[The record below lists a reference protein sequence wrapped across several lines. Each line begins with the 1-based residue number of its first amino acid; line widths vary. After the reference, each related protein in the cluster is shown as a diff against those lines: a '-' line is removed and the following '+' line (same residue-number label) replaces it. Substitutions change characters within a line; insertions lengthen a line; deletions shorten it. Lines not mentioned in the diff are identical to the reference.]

1 MSMRVNYSASEDKPY
16 INHLYRPY
24 FGGAYDYNANTVP
37 AILSTNNKMIITNR
51 QFSPVMCAMNG
62 NTGTSGSN
70 LVPQRF
76 NTMSINGTICYKKIF
91 YTPIFINASQLIRLT
106 TL

>member
-1 MSMRVNYSASEDKPY
+1 MRVNYLPSEDKGH

-24 FGGAYDYNANTVP
+24 FGGAYDYNANTIP

-62 NTGTSGSN
+62 NTGTSSVG
-70 LVPQRF
+70 LIPQRF
-76 NTMSINGTICYKKIF
+76 NTMSMGGAICYKKIF
-91 YTPIFINASQLIRLT
+91 YTPIFINTSQLIRLT